1 MNVVFVGAG
10 QDMLDLM
17 KSLKPL
23 CQNLSAICATP
34 EASFDI
40 DNKCALL
47 SYSQLEILQSMSLA
61 LSSSQRKNKTHHV
74 ANLELL
80 SLMCHTPTEALTV
93 FNQSINNSTN
103 SVLPMSDYATDLIA
117 ITYGG
122 ETVVG
127 AKNINRLNALPK
139 EVFLSKDVDTSL
151 DAIAV
156 IEDADLIIFGPCN
169 PFTDLL
175 PLLLIQDI
183 KNAVLE
189 TSASRL
195 FIDMPQSNSE
205 LLNSC
210 TSAEYL
216 HWMSCQLG
224 YQFFDISISNQFA
237 DIISYHYKES
247 MSSKAHDT
255 YHNNGLDMMN
265 TLFELPSLRSSNPL
279 SVTAV
284 KY

>member
-1 MNVVFVGAG
+1 MNVVFFGAG

-61 LSSSQRKNKTHHV
+61 LSTSKRQNKTHHV

-127 AKNINRLNALPK
+127 AKNINNLNALPK

-183 KNAVLE
+183 KNAVLQ
-189 TSASRL
+189 TNASRL
-195 FIDMPQSNSE
+195 FIDMPHSTSQ

-224 YQFFDISISNQFA
+224 YQFFDISISNQFS
-237 DIISYHYKES
+237 DIISYHYRES
-247 MSSKAHDT
+247 MSSTADDT
-255 YHNNGLDMMN
+255 YHNNGLDMMH
-265 TLFELPSLRSSNPL
+265 TLFELPSLKSSNAL